1 MIDHKKAA
9 AADQIDAD
17 SSVEAT
23 FLLSTAIHVLATV
36 FALPTLGT
44 ITDKLSNLKQ
54 IFDYNKI

>member
-1 MIDHKKAA
+1 MIDHKKAT

>member
-17 SSVEAT
+17 APVEAT
-23 FLLSTAIHVLATV
+23 FLLSTAIYVLATV

-44 ITDKLSNLKQ
+44 ITNKLSNLKH
-54 IFDYNKI
+54 I

>member
-9 AADQIDAD
+9 AADQIHAD

-23 FLLSTAIHVLATV
+23 FLLSTAIHVLTTV

>member
-9 AADQIDAD
+9 ADQIDAD
-17 SSVEAT
+17 APVEAT

-44 ITDKLSNLKQ
+44 ITNKLSNLKH
-54 IFDYNKI
+54 I